1 MGNDP
6 SSVVNTSADET
17 KKIVNQSS
25 GERGQKTIEDVTVA
39 YKADSEDLFIDL
51 AETDSDFDSDNDSDT
66 DSDDDE
72 EDEGED
78 DYLISYY
85 ILTYIPSSIRP
96 SIKTFHLHTI
106 FRTHGTPSHL
116 GRRKAA

>member
-25 GERGQKTIEDVTVA
+25 GERGQKTIEDVKHNSVA

-51 AETDSDFDSDNDSDT
+51 AETDSDFDSDYDSDT

-78 DYLISYY
+78 DYLIS
-85 ILTYIPSSIRP
+85 
-96 SIKTFHLHTI
+96 
-106 FRTHGTPSHL
+106 
-116 GRRKAA
+116 